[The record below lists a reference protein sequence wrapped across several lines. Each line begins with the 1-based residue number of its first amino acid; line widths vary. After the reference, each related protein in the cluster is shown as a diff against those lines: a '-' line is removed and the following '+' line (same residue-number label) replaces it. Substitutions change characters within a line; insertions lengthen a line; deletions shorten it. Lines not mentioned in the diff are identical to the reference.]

1 MDNAILQFTNA
12 IKPGSSGG
20 GQAVHYNNRG
30 LAYFHEGLKD
40 KALDDFN
47 DAVRLNTQGDPTIYF
62 NRGNVLLAL
71 ENFQEAISDYKE
83 ASKISPSNPKY
94 HHAQGIA
101 YEALAEKVVKDH
113 GDKHRRFNFEELPVE
128 DRCSDDMVSYL
139 RPEYLQHCQSAIQM
153 YQKAVD
159 VDENFN

>member
-1 MDNAILQFTNA
+1 LENSVIELNEAIQSKTLLSSTSKEPISASVYNNLGLTYFEKNEMDNAILQFTNA

-94 HHAQGIA
+94 HHA
-101 YEALAEKVVKDH
+101 
-113 GDKHRRFNFEELPVE
+113 
-128 DRCSDDMVSYL
+128 
-139 RPEYLQHCQSAIQM
+139 
-153 YQKAVD
+153 
-159 VDENFN
+159 